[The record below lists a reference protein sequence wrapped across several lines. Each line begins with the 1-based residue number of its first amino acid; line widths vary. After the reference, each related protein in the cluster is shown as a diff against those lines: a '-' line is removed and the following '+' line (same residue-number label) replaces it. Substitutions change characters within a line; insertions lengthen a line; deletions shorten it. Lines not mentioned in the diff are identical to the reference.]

1 MSRRKSSV
9 DSPGVAHAFATSEFV
24 YRVGSLRFSV
34 LLLALWF
41 CGPQAWAQSK
51 HPIFVAEGFD
61 FSQVDTI
68 CVMPVIDT
76 RQDARPPL
84 RRLESLRVTLNG
96 TLEQRGYQ
104 TDRQCSEGTGADASH
119 TGGSRWLLTVRVDS
133 LTVVGGAV
141 TGSLYDTQTD
151 KEVWKDSAIPGY
163 GGRFKN
169 SMKVQYGMTDAD
181 ELVRSSFHALLATF
195 EGKKKKKQ

>member
-1 MSRRKSSV
+1 MR
-9 DSPGVAHAFATSEFV
+9 EFV
-24 YRVGSLRFSV
+24 FRVGFLGFSA

-51 HPIFVAEGFD
+51 HPIFVAEGFE

-68 CVMPVIDT
+68 CVMPVIDA

-84 RRLESLRVTLNG
+84 RRLESLRITLNG
-96 TLEQRGYQ
+96 TLQQRGYQ
-104 TDRQCSEGTGADASH
+104 TDRQCSEGAGADASH
-119 TGGSRWLLTVRVDS
+119 TGGSRWLLTVRVDALS
-133 LTVVGGAV
+133 VVGGAV

-151 KEVWKDSAIPGY
+151 KEVWKDSAAPGY

-169 SMKVQYGMTDAD
+169 AEKAQLGKWDAD
-181 ELVRSSFHALLATF
+181 EVVRSSFHALLATF
-195 EGKKKKKQ
+195 EDRKKKKQ